1 MTFDV
6 LRSRF
11 QAALEVLLLTLITAL
26 ALVVIVGVVF
36 RKAGAALVWY
46 DEVASVLLAWLTYYG
61 ASFAALKRAHIGFP
75 KLVESVGPQ
84 TRRVL
89 AVVREVIVIG
99 FFALVAWAGIEVLQ
113 ILQGI
118 NLTSLPNVPARLTQ
132 SVIPIGA
139 ALFIIAE
146 LLSLPGYWRATR
158 DGISLD
164 HVEVEED

>member
-75 KLVESVGPQ
+75 KLVVSVGPQ

-132 SVIPIGA
+132 SVIPISA
-139 ALFIIAE
+139 VLFIAAE
-146 LLSLPGYWRATR
+146 LLAFAESWRELTARNGTE
-158 DGISLD
+158 G
-164 HVEVEED
+164 

>member
-118 NLTSLPNVPARLTQ
+118 NLTSLPSVPARLTQ
-132 SVIPIGA
+132 SVIPISA
-139 ALFIIAE
+139 VLFIAAE
-146 LLSLPGYWRATR
+146 LLAFAESWRELTARNGTE
-158 DGISLD
+158 G
-164 HVEVEED
+164 